1 MNETTPQPNID
12 KEVLL
17 QAIKD
22 TQWQVNYHTE
32 KLIKHTAILEIYRN
46 QLNQLN

>member
-22 TQWQVNYHTE
+22 AQWSIEYHCVHLE
-32 KLIKHTAILEIYRN
+32 KHRELLKIYQN

>member
-17 QAIKD
+17 QAIKEA
-22 TQWQVNYHTE
+22 QWQVNYHTKE
-32 KLIKHTAILEIYRN
+32 LIKHAAILEIYQN